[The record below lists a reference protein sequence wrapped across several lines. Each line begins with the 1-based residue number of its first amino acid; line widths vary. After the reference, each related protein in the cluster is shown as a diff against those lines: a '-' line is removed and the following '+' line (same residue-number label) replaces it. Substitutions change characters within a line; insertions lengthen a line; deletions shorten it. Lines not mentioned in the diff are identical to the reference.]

1 MGNGKISWEIYLPI
15 FLMIYIYIYIYI
27 WVYQCIPL
35 VSFLNHSKCMCIIHW
50 NLKFHVAIIKDGAFV
65 VEIHAK
71 IYGGLC
77 PFYVL
82 GVGYTNFMNLFVSP
96 LYFWLTFLL
105 HWNLHVLPHNILFFT
120 HVCFLLFLN
129 EIIYFYFIF
138 KWRSIKRN

>member
-1 MGNGKISWEIYLPI
+1 MQNLGSGKISWEIYLPI
-15 FLMIYIYIYIYI
+15 FLMNYIYIYIYMSLSMHSLG
-27 WVYQCIPL
+27 QF
-35 VSFLNHSKCMCIIHW
+35 SNHSKCMCIIHW
-50 NLKFHVAIIKDGAFV
+50 NLKFYVAIIKDCAFV

-120 HVCFLLFLN
+120 HVGFLVFLN
-129 EIIYFYFIF
+129 VIIYFYFQIQVE
-138 KWRSIKRN
+138 KH

>member
-1 MGNGKISWEIYLPI
+1 MRNILTN
-15 FLMIYIYIYIYI
+15 FLNELYIYIYI

-35 VSFLNHSKCMCIIHW
+35 VSFLIILNVCASYIETW
-50 NLKFHVAIIKDGAFV
+50 NFMLQSLRTALV